1 MNDQALQQSSAA
13 PQSLHFIIEVTPL
26 LGPGGAPLGSGYNL
40 TLNIKYLSFL
50 FGYLYTGHENIVLSS
65 VAISIFPPF
74 PAAAPALA
82 SAGGAVLIAVTKI
95 IGN

>member
-1 MNDQALQQSSAA
+1 
-13 PQSLHFIIEVTPL
+13 
-26 LGPGGAPLGSGYNL
+26 
-40 TLNIKYLSFL
+40 
-50 FGYLYTGHENIVLSS
+50 

-74 PAAAPALA
+74 PPAPAPALA